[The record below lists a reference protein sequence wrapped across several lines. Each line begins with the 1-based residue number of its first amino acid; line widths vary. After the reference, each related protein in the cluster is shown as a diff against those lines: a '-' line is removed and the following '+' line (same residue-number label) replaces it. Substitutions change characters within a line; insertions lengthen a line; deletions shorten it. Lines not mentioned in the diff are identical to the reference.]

1 MKSEWLLIDMNDM
14 NIVRA
19 DLNLLK
25 VFEALYEEGSASRA
39 AIRLH
44 VTQSAVSA
52 SLARLRELYGEQLF
66 QRTGHGLAPTPLAS
80 QLKPVV
86 TEALNRFRQSL
97 SMVSPQAESYEGRSL
112 IIGLSDDFEIAIGSR
127 LIAIMAERAP
137 KLRLIF
143 RQTHSQIVSS
153 ALMERQIDIAITSGG
168 FSSRALSHAW
178 VGEGE
183 YACLV
188 DPAFHPA
195 DECMDLE
202 RFVASDHILISSGGF
217 IGIVDEALAAA
228 GLKRHVTAATTHFA
242 ALPYLL
248 KGSPAIA
255 TIPAHAALAIAGNG
269 GLRLLPCPVGLSRY
283 PIEVGWRAAGSF
295 DKIEIKVKGAIEECF
310 RQP

>member
-1 MKSEWLLIDMNDM
+1 MNDI
-14 NIVRA
+14 NIARA

-66 QRTGHGLAPTPLAS
+66 RRTGRGLAPTPLAS

-97 SMVSPQAESYEGRSL
+97 TMVSPQPDGYEGRSV

-127 LIAIMAERAP
+127 LIKIMAERAP

-153 ALMERQIDIAITSGG
+153 ALMERKIDMAIASGG
-168 FSSRALSHAW
+168 FSSRALSHEW

-188 DPAFHPA
+188 DPEFHQA
-195 DECMDLE
+195 DEVMDLD
-202 RFVASDHILISSGGF
+202 RFVASDHVLISSGGF

-228 GLKRHVTAATTHFA
+228 GLKRNIAASTTHFA

-248 KGSPAIA
+248 KGSSAIA
-255 TIPAHAALAIAGNG
+255 TIPAHAARAIVAIS
-269 GLRLLPCPVGLSRY
+269 GLQMLPCPVSLRRY
-283 PIEVGWRAAGSF
+283 PIEVGWRTTGSF
-295 DKIEIKVKGAIEECF
+295 DKIELKVKGAIEECF